1 MVEDDVEELREVLS
15 VVSSEVPKLLK
26 ALSESLFGPEQT
38 ASYAKAV
45 ADFYKSLRE
54 AGMEEEQAFELTKE
68 FMDRT
73 NLADLVQDV
82 LGDRGRQ
89 GGGEGSLE
97 DLIKERVR
105 DKLEKRGLEVEEE

>member
-1 MVEDDVEELREVLS
+1 MVDEDVEELREILS

-45 ADFYKSLRE
+45 SEFYKSLRE

-73 NLADLVQDV
+73 NLAALVQEV
-82 LGDRGRQ
+82 LGGREGQ
-89 GGGEGSLE
+89 GAEGSLE
-97 DLIKERVR
+97 TLIKERIR
-105 DKLEKRGLEVEEE
+105 EKLEDRGLEVEEE